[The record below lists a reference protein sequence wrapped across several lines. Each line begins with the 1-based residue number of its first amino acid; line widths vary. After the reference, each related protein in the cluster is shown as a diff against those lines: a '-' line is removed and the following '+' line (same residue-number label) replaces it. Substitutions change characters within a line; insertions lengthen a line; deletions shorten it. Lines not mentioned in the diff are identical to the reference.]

1 MSITKHDAKFIV
13 GGLLSMI
20 TLVIFVM
27 YLTCPWTWLKE
38 LERRNWR
45 QPWRRSLP
53 RVVYRANSQVG
64 GGADFS
70 LTFQSEVFLFSK

>member
-1 MSITKHDAKFIV
+1 MSITTHDAKFIV
-13 GGLLSMI
+13 GGLLSII

-45 QPWRRSLP
+45 QPWRVSVP

-64 GGADFS
+64 GSVDFG
-70 LTFQSEVFLFSK
+70 FLFLK